1 MTSPRAEWGVKPD
14 RRRGDALA
22 DTLAARMAGNTAL
35 TSVNVNEI
43 TEITGVRECLQFFT
57 REKQWINEAHL
68 EFCRVPAP
76 TFMEGERAA
85 WFLDRFRSLGW
96 EAGIDRAGNVTAVQ
110 GSGPYIALTAHLDTV
125 LAPRAKD
132 DISVDAE
139 GRFRGPGVSDNGAG
153 LAALLAIAK
162 ACKASRLPDSEHGLL
177 LVANTGEEGEGNLL
191 GMRHLCR
198 QSPLARQIRGFV
210 VVDGANTDHITTR
223 ALGSKRFEVSFAGPG
238 GHSWSDYGVGNPVHA
253 LCRAVALFSESKIEG
268 GPKSSFNV
276 GLIEGGSGVNAIA
289 QSARA
294 KVDIRSESNE
304 RIEDLVGTLT
314 VAVDRARDAENQR
327 ATGGRVVA
335 RMKEI
340 GSRPAAS
347 LPEDAVLLHYVRA
360 VDAHL
365 GIRSHLDCSSTDA
378 NIPLSMGIPAIAVG
392 AGGVGGGAH
401 TTQEWFSPE
410 GRDLGLKRILLILL
424 LMMRNGVSGR

>member
-57 REKQWINEAHL
+57 REKQWINEVHL

-96 EAGIDRAGNVTAVQ
+96 DAGIDRAGNVTAVQ

-125 LAPRAKD
+125 LAPRSKD
-132 DISVDAE
+132 DVSVDAE

-198 QSPLARQIRGFV
+198 QSPLCRGRWREHRPHHDPCPWKQTLRSFV
-210 VVDGANTDHITTR
+210 HR
-223 ALGSKRFEVSFAGPG
+223 PG
-238 GHSWSDYGVGNPVHA
+238 GTQLERLRGRQSRPCA
-253 LCRAVALFSESKIEG
+253 L
-268 GPKSSFNV
+268 P
-276 GLIEGGSGVNAIA
+276 GSGAVLRVQN
-289 QSARA
+289 RG
-294 KVDIRSESNE
+294 RSEVELQRRFDRRRE
-304 RIEDLVGTLT
+304 RG
-314 VAVDRARDAENQR
+314 
-327 ATGGRVVA
+327 
-335 RMKEI
+335 
-340 GSRPAAS
+340 
-347 LPEDAVLLHYVRA
+347 
-360 VDAHL
+360 
-365 GIRSHLDCSSTDA
+365 
-378 NIPLSMGIPAIAVG
+378 
-392 AGGVGGGAH
+392 
-401 TTQEWFSPE
+401 
-410 GRDLGLKRILLILL
+410 
-424 LMMRNGVSGR
+424 